1 MKIAD
6 FNPKIVGQMLE
17 YLYSAELPNKL
28 SGQNLF
34 ELLKIAE
41 KYDLKML
48 KSISEEKMI
57 LRFYYKYKNDKIKNL
72 IATKVNCEEILN
84 KSKMFGNTYNIQK
97 SKVFFLNLFWGKN
110 IDG

>member
-1 MKIAD
+1 MHKFVLIVHSAVFQAMFAHKESAENVQSRMKIAD

-48 KSISEEKMI
+48 KSVSEEKMI
-57 LRFYYKYKNDKIKNL
+57 LRFYCKNDKIK
-72 IATKVNCEEILN
+72 KFNCN
-84 KSKMFGNTYNIQK
+84 KS
-97 SKVFFLNLFWGKN
+97 
-110 IDG
+110 